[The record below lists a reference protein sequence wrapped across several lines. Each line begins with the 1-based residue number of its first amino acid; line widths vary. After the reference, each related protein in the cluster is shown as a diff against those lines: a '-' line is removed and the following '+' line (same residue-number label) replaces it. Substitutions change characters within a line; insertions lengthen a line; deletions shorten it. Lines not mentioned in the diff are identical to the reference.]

1 MLIRIVVLFL
11 LLCTGCRS
19 GIIPCPEIKGLKLKK
34 SHVSKRMR
42 FNDRQMVKDDPEP
55 VITVSSDAQTPQQ
68 SPRNSN
74 KYRYVKYTIQ
84 HVDVEDLD
92 CPKPG
97 EKKTMPRAVKENI
110 RKNRKKVRYYY
121 EDVSADSLKL
131 APASSSSP
139 RR

>member
-1 MLIRIVVLFL
+1 MLIRIMVLSL
-11 LLCTGCRS
+11 VLCTGCRS

-34 SHVSKRMR
+34 SHVGKRMR
-42 FNDRQMVKDDPEP
+42 FNDRPMTKDDAEP

-74 KYRYVKYTIQ
+74 KYRYVEYTIQ

-97 EKKTMPRAVKENI
+97 EKKVMPRAVRENI

-121 EDVSADSLKL
+121 QEAGADSLKL
-131 APASSSSP
+131 TPPSSP

>member
-1 MLIRIVVLFL
+1 MVLFL
-11 LLCTGCRS
+11 LFCTGCSS

-34 SHVSKRMR
+34 SQVGKRMR
-42 FNDRQMVKDDPEP
+42 FNDRQLAKDDAEP
-55 VITVSSDAQTPQQ
+55 VITVSSNAETPQQ

-92 CPKPG
+92 CPRPG

-121 EDVSADSLKL
+121 QEAGTDSLRL
-131 APASSSSP
+131 IPPSSS

>member
-1 MLIRIVVLFL
+1 MVLFL
-11 LLCTGCRS
+11 LFCTGCSS

-34 SHVSKRMR
+34 SQVGKRMR
-42 FNDRQMVKDDPEP
+42 FNDRQMAKDDAEP
-55 VITVSSDAQTPQQ
+55 VITVSSNAETPQQ

-92 CPKPG
+92 CPRPG
-97 EKKTMPRAVKENI
+97 EKKAMPRAVKENI

-121 EDVSADSLKL
+121 QEAGTDSLRL
-131 APASSSSP
+131 TPPSSS

>member
-1 MLIRIVVLFL
+1 MLIRVVVLFL
-11 LLCTGCRS
+11 LFCTGCSS

-34 SHVSKRMR
+34 SQVGKRMR
-42 FNDRQMVKDDPEP
+42 FNDRQMAKDDAEP
-55 VITVSSDAQTPQQ
+55 VITVSSNAQTPQQ

-92 CPKPG
+92 CPRPG

-121 EDVSADSLKL
+121 QEAGTDSLRL
-131 APASSSSP
+131 DPPSSS